1 MTSRISIS
9 AVHDRHGNVQHYV
22 ALLSDMTQ
30 VKQRL
35 QLLERD
41 ARYDALTQLPNRL
54 LLAERMRQALGKA
67 RIHQHQVAI
76 AFIDLD
82 GFKALND
89 SYGHDWGDRVL
100 QIVAARINATLR
112 EGDTL
117 ARLGGDEFVA
127 GLVGLQEVEDSEP
140 LLKRMLAA
148 ANAPILIGAQTVE
161 IAASIGVAFF
171 PEHGQEV
178 DALISKADQ
187 AMYLSKKAGGNR
199 LAFCPTRFISVNSE
213 A

>member
-1 MTSRISIS
+1 
-9 AVHDRHGNVQHYV
+9 V

-30 VKQRL
+30 MKQRL

-54 LLAERMRQALGKA
+54 LLAERMRQALGRA
-67 RIHQHQVAI
+67 RIHQHKVAI

-127 GLVGLQEVEDSEP
+127 GLVGLQAVEDSEP

-161 IAASIGVAFF
+161 IAASIGVAFY
-171 PEHGQEV
+171 PEHGHEV
-178 DALISKADQ
+178 DGLISKADQ

-199 LAFCPTRFISVNSE
+199 LAFCPTRFISLNSE